1 MYIPDLSDLL
11 GRRSMIT
18 TPTPLDSTGFTLDTT
33 GVSGFFGGDEAISA
47 MATVHVYKDRRWL
60 GWYNTPG
67 SYQIARQY
75 GLIAKSTVF
84 KGLFPGIRSET
95 AKLFEFE
102 GWQGPRFQSV
112 ASGTIMDSTGHLA
125 SVFMKECAAVNN
137 VTRIHGRDGPGV
149 GVTIAKLNKVPP
161 TVVDITPFKATS
173 RFLAIFPITASL
185 AACIASGVYRDW
197 FSFSLILWGILSN
210 GISCFVIGS
219 GTLRFTHHMPA
230 AGSPRGDGI
239 LGSGKEFVV
248 LLGEEGAV
256 NCVTLGRFSL
266 HFPSKSYDEYIGC
279 CSILLTIQF
288 IAQLFLIPQGSL
300 FGQIMF
306 ISSLGVSWAYNSIL
320 SSFDKEKI
328 QQRILLDEVLDKPS
342 LTKYILTTR
351 TSAVVFALCALSSED
366 PSKILDAYL
375 PNDTKVWR
383 RWKETILQRLRAHK
397 ALSFT
402 DTDWN
407 LEGYTDPERKL
418 LRSLYGDAQAAY
430 EGLHGRPTREKRL
443 SITATSP

>member
-1 MYIPDLSDLL
+1 MYIPYVSDLL
-11 GRRSMIT
+11 TRSSIIT
-18 TPTPLDSTGFTLDTT
+18 TPTPLDASPFSLDAS

-47 MATVHVYKDRRWL
+47 MATVHVYKGRKGL

-67 SYQIARQY
+67 SYEIAKRY
-75 GLIAKSTVF
+75 GRIAKSPVF
-84 KGLFPGIRSET
+84 RGLFPGVRSEA
-95 AKLFEFE
+95 AKIFEFDD
-102 GWQGPRFQSV
+102 WQGPGFRAA

-137 VTRIHGRDGPGV
+137 VTRIPGRGGSDV
-149 GVTIAKLNKVPP
+149 GVTIAKLDKVPP
-161 TVVDITPFKATS
+161 TVVDITPSGGAS
-173 RFLAIFPITASL
+173 RSLAIFPITISL

-210 GISCFVIGS
+210 GTSCFVIGS
-219 GTLRFTHHMPA
+219 GTLRFMHHMPA
-230 AGSPRGDGI
+230 AGSPRGDGV
-239 LGSGKEFVV
+239 LGSGKELVV

-351 TSAVVFALCALSSED
+351 TTAVVFVLCVLSPDE
-366 PSKILDAYL
+366 PRKFLDAYL
-375 PNDTKVWR
+375 PNNTKVWGQ
-383 RWKETILQRLRAHK
+383 WKGTVVRKLDEKEELH
-397 ALSFT
+397 FT
-402 DTDWN
+402 DADWN
-407 LEGYTDPERKL
+407 LKGYTDEEREL
-418 LRSLYGDAQAAY
+418 LKSLYGDAKAAY
-430 EGLHGRPTREKRL
+430 EGLPGKPTPEKRL
-443 SITATSP
+443 SATATLS

>member
-1 MYIPDLSDLL
+1 MYIPHVSDLL
-11 GRRSMIT
+11 TRSSIIT
-18 TPTPLDSTGFTLDTT
+18 TPTPLDASLFSLDAS

-47 MATVHVYKDRRWL
+47 MATVHVYKGRRWL
-60 GWYNTPG
+60 GLYNTPG
-67 SYQIARQY
+67 SYEIAKRY
-75 GLIAKSTVF
+75 GRIAKSSVF
-84 KGLFPGIRSET
+84 RGLFPGVRSEA
-95 AKLFEFE
+95 AKIFEFDD
-102 GWQGPRFQSV
+102 WQGPRFQGA
-112 ASGTIMDSTGHLA
+112 ASGTIIDSTGHLA
-125 SVFMKECAAVNN
+125 SVFTKECAAIGN
-137 VTRIHGRDGPGV
+137 VVQVPGRPGFNTQ
-149 GVTIAKLNKVPP
+149 VTIAKLNKVPP
-161 TVVDITPFKATS
+161 TVVDITPSGGAS
-173 RFLAIFPITASL
+173 RSLAIFPITISL

-210 GISCFVIGS
+210 GTSCFVIGS
-219 GTLRFTHHMPA
+219 GTLRFMHHMPA
-230 AGSPRGDGI
+230 AGSPRGDGV
-239 LGSGKEFVV
+239 LGSGKELVV

-266 HFPSKSYDEYIGC
+266 QFPSASYDEYIGC

-288 IAQLFLIPQGSL
+288 LAQLFLIPQGSL